1 MDLYDLFQENV
12 EVLILILSRIIGI
25 FAFNPILSRRNL
37 PVMVKIITC
46 LIISVIVFEVRSP
59 ELLSDDIGTV
69 EYLFMIIREGF
80 IGLIIGFVTDM
91 FFYSIQM
98 AGEIMDMQAGLGMAK
113 VFDPESNMQMSIMGS
128 LVSILMY
135 LLFFVTNAHLAYIE
149 IFVISFDIIPLGK
162 WELSPE
168 LGMVLVKYFTTILTL
183 VLKIAMPII
192 VSQLILQFCVGV
204 LMKSVPQIQIMII
217 NIQLK
222 VGFGFMILFIVAVP
236 LSNFI
241 DKYIGIWLGTIEGM
255 LPLIPASV

>member
-241 DKYIGIWLGTIEGM
+241 DKYIGIWLQTIEGL
-255 LPLIPASV
+255 LPLIPN